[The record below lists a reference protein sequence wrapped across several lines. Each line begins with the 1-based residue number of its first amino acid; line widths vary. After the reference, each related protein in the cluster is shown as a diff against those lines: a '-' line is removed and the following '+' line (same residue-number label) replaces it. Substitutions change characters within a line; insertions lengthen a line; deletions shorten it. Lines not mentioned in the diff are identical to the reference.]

1 MPAPSLSRLRAPYRL
16 RDRIAREA
24 RALVT
29 PGSRMV
35 DEVECVLSV
44 LLAILL
50 AHLIGAQ
57 NVSWAAFSGYMVMR
71 GHVAESLVRGVLR
84 IIGTGVGAGLA
95 LLLTPE
101 LRLSLPAAALAAA
114 LIGGLTLYASIT
126 AKRAYAWLFVGLTFE
141 MILLDKLQ
149 HPARALDHFAAMRM
163 LEVAAGTAACVT
175 VSCFSTFTARRRWP
189 AVRAAKARRIGWHPH
204 AARHAAQTAVAL
216 ALLFPLW
223 WRFAIPELSQSAITI
238 MAVMIVPVTSLGASG
253 LAPVSTRLLQRIAG
267 CIAGSALAALFLFTA
282 HGTPWVLIVGT
293 AVGVA
298 LGRHIENG
306 KTGIAYA
313 GTQFTLAIL
322 VTLVPDSYADAAI
335 TPATDRLLGILIG
348 LALLEPVLLAWHLLA
363 PTEKAKAQQVGE
375 VSLE

>member
-1 MPAPSLSRLRAPYRL
+1 MPGRLLPRL
-16 RDRIAREA
+16 RDRIALEA
-24 RALVT
+24 RTAVT
-29 PGSRMV
+29 PGPRMV

-71 GHVAESLVRGVLR
+71 GHVAESFVRGVLR
-84 IIGTGVGAGLA
+84 IVGTGVGAGLA

-114 LIGGLTLYASIT
+114 LVGGLTLYASIT

-149 HPARALDHFAAMRM
+149 HPARALNHFAAMRM
-163 LEVAAGTAACVT
+163 LEVAAGTAACVA

-189 AVRAAKARRIGWHPH
+189 AVRSPKATRIGWHPH
-204 AARHAAQTAVAL
+204 AARHAGQAAVAI

-223 WRFAIPELSQSAITI
+223 WRFAIPELSQSAVTI

-253 LAPVSTRLLQRIAG
+253 LAPVSYRLLQRVAG
-267 CIAGSALAALFLFTA
+267 CVAGSALAALFLFTA
-282 HGTPWVLIVGT
+282 HGTPWILIAGT
-293 AVGVA
+293 ALGVA
-298 LGRHIENG
+298 VGRYIENG

-348 LALLEPVLLAWHLLA
+348 LALLEPVLLAWHLLV
-363 PTEKAKAQQVGE
+363 PGGRAKMVPASE